1 MKQLKLLGMAVIAAL
16 GLSAFAVASAAATTL
31 YRNEEESPLDITGT
45 GSATPRF
52 LGELCALDT
61 VNRECDLTVT
71 TTGGTNKDESQV
83 SDELGRR
90 DISLL

>member
-1 MKQLKLLGMAVIAAL
+1 MKHLKLLGMAVIAAL
-16 GLSAFAVASAAATTL
+16 SLSAFAVASAAATTL
-31 YRNEEESPLDITGT
+31 YRNEEESPLDITGS

-52 LGELCALDT
+52 AGELCALDT
-61 VNRECDLTVT
+61 VDCDCDSTVT
-71 TTGGTNKDESQV
+71 TTGGSSKDESQV